1 MMMDTVDAHVPPPE
15 TLVRDDPEL
24 AARAR
29 ARLSKQS
36 RLSRILSL
44 PNFRHSA
51 SVTPRQY
58 PESSRDGS
66 PSSQESPYL
75 AASQVPA
82 VDITPINLDNSAL
95 AGEDT
100 GIYTDRYEW
109 AILYENQRGCV
120 LSSWYSKWRI

>member
-1 MMMDTVDAHVPPPE
+1 MMDTVDAHVPLPE

-44 PNFRHSA
+44 PNFRDS
-51 SVTPRQY
+51 RQC

-82 VDITPINLDNSAL
+82 IDITPINLDNSAL

>member
-1 MMMDTVDAHVPPPE
+1 MMMDAHVPPPE

-36 RLSRILSL
+36 RLSRIFSL
-44 PNFRHSA
+44 PNFRPIA
-51 SVTPRQY
+51 PQ
-58 PESSRDGS
+58 SSRDS
-66 PSSQESPYL
+66 SSSQESP
-75 AASQVPA
+75 ATQVPPI
-82 VDITPINLDNSAL
+82 DITPINLDNSAL
-95 AGEDT
+95 AGE

-120 LSSWYSKWRI
+120 LWFSKWRI